1 MSKRS
6 EALIPE
12 KSGKKSPKKRSR
24 ITTDLIVP
32 GVPEVLAEVRRNK
45 KLVRDQLTAA
55 EQAPAAAAL
64 EGVTEVDDLPSEEV
78 SQKIEDLVVTIV
90 SQIVTSGSFEMTIP
104 NRSSGNQKYIEELD
118 RIVLGDK
125 VSKRQFLNTSHVR
138 KAAITTRVVQLVH
151 EVLAKGIHITK
162 RDLFYTDVKL
172 FKDQSESDAVLDDVA
187 CMVGW

>member
-1 MSKRS
+1 MSKRLS
-6 EALIPE
+6 AGSDQ
-12 KSGKKSPKKRSR
+12 KVKHKKKSKIS
-24 ITTDLIVP
+24 TDLIIP
-32 GVPEVLAEVRRNK
+32 SISEVLTEVRKDREA
-45 KLVRDQLTAA
+45 LELQLSAGNADRVATS
-55 EQAPAAAAL
+55 L
-64 EGVTEVDDLPSEEV
+64 EGVTEVDDLPSEV
-78 SQKIEDLVVTIV
+78 VGQKIEDLVVGVV
-90 SQIVTSGSFEMTIP
+90 SQIISGGSFELTIP

-151 EVLAKGIHITK
+151 EVLSKGIHITK

-172 FKDQSESDAVLDDVA
+172 FKDQGESDAVLDDVA